1 MFRPIFLTPRTTPI
15 LTGLRPTQEDR
26 LTIAT
31 KFFREDVSFCGVFDG
46 TVGDDAAEYISK
58 NIVNH
63 LCAALEMHLPD
74 GRAPPR
80 TGPEGASG
88 VSDEEAE
95 SLKEA
100 LRATFLNA
108 DRALIEHCA
117 ARKLHYAS
125 CTGVTCFLWKNLL
138 TAAHIGDSKA
148 CIAKIIGDEVHPEWL
163 TVDHK
168 PNNPAELKRIEA
180 NGGSLAWLHG
190 NKPYIRYVHL
200 LPRLAE
206 SLL

>member
-1 MFRPIFLTPRTTPI
+1 MTVV
-15 LTGLRPTQEDR
+15 
-26 LTIAT
+26 T
-31 KFFREDVSFCGVFDG
+31 KFFREEVSFCGVFDG

-58 NIVNH
+58 NIITH
-63 LCAALEMHLPD
+63 LCSALGVGNAD
-74 GRAPPR
+74 GGLLMRRPQGLGQ
-80 TGPEGASG
+80 TN

-95 SLKEA
+95 ALKEA
-100 LRATFLNA
+100 LRNTFLSA

-138 TAAHIGDSKA
+138 TVAHVGDSKA
-148 CIAKIIGDEVHPEWL
+148 CIAKVTGEGEVQPEWL

-168 PNNPAELKRIEA
+168 PNMPHELKRIEA

-190 NKPYIRYVHL
+190 NKPYIRCVCALSQFLSLFFPPL
-200 LPRLAE
+200 L
-206 SLL
+206 LLLLLLF